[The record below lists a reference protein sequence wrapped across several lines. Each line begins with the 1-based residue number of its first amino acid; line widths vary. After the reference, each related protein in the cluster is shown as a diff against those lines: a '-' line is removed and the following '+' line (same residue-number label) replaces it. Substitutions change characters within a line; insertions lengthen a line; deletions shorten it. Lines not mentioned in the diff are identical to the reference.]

1 MYICIMIKGFR
12 YRIYPNK
19 KQTQQLN
26 EMLGNARFVYNWALD
41 RRIKEYQAEK
51 KSVSAFTLM
60 TELTQL
66 KKQEEHN
73 WLTLSV
79 AQSLQQSIVNMDKAF
94 TRFFKQK
101 KGFPKFKSKHI
112 GTHHVGFPQNTKVD
126 FEASK
131 ISLPKLG
138 CVKTKISREFDGNI
152 KTSTIEKTPTNKFF
166 ISITVELPDFKVKQ
180 KLISKTK
187 AVGIDTGIKTTL
199 SDGTEI
205 ENPKHLKSSIQR
217 LKVLQRRAS
226 KKQKGSSNRKK
237 ANLKVAI
244 LHEKISNQ
252 RLDFLHKTTT
262 AIAKQYD
269 TVACEN
275 LNIAGMMKNRKL
287 AQSIADL
294 GLGRFYTLLEY
305 KMKEQGGNYL
315 EIGRFEPSSKMC
327 GCGVINKELKLSD
340 RTWLCKSCGSI
351 NDRDILAANNILKFA
366 LNPKNKTTDGMSGIA
381 YGDAGVSQVEE
392 VGTVDGRSLR
402 P

>member
-1 MYICIMIKGFR
+1 MVKGFR

-19 KQTQQLN
+19 EQEQQLN
-26 EMLGNARFVYNWALD
+26 QMLGNARFVYNWALD
-41 RRIKEYQAEK
+41 RRIKEYQSEK
-51 KSVSAFTLM
+51 KSISAFTLM

-66 KKQEEHN
+66 KKNPEYE
-73 WLTLSV
+73 WLKLSV

-101 KGFPKFKSKHI
+101 KGFPKFKSKHK
-112 GTHHVGFPQNTKVD
+112 GTHSVGFPQNTKVD
-126 FEASK
+126 FENNKVSVNK
-131 ISLPKLG
+131 IG
-138 CVKTKISREFDGNI
+138 WIKTKISRMFDGKI
-152 KTSTIEKTPTNKFF
+152 KTATIEKKPTGKFF
-166 ISITVELPDFKVKQ
+166 VSITVELPDVKVKQ
-180 KLISKTK
+180 KPISEVN
-187 AVGIDTGIKTTL
+187 AVGIDTGIKTFATL

-205 ENPKHLKSSIQR
+205 ENPKHLKNSIQR

-237 ANLKVAI
+237 ANLKVAL

-262 AIAKQYD
+262 AIAKQYN

-275 LNIAGMMKNRKL
+275 LNISGMMRNHKL

-294 GLGRFYTLLEY
+294 GLGRFYALMQY

-327 GCGVINKELKLSD
+327 GCGVINKNLKLSD
-340 RTWLCKSCGSI
+340 RTWTCESCGSI
-351 NDRDILAANNILKFA
+351 NDRDVLAANNILKFA
-366 LNPKNKTTDGMSGIA
+366 LNPKNKTTDGMSGVA
-381 YGDAGVSQVEE
+381 CGDVGVSQVDEA
-392 VGTVDGRSLR
+392 GTVSGRSLR

>member
-1 MYICIMIKGFR
+1 MIRGFQ

-19 KQTQQLN
+19 EQEQQLN
-26 EMLGNARFVYNWALD
+26 QMLGNARFVYNWALD

-51 KSVSAFTLM
+51 KSVSTFTLM

-66 KKQEEHN
+66 KKQEEYN

-79 AQSLQQSIVNMDKAF
+79 AQSLQQSVVNMDKAF

-131 ISLPKLG
+131 VSLPKLG
-138 CVKTKISREFDGNI
+138 WVKTKISREFDGNI

-166 ISITVELPDFKVKQ
+166 ISITVELPNVEVKQ
-180 KLISKTK
+180 KPISKK
-187 AVGIDTGIKTTL
+187 NAVGIDTGIKTFATL
-199 SDGTEI
+199 SNGIEI
-205 ENPKHLKSSIQR
+205 QNPKHLKGSIQR

-226 KKQKGSSNRKK
+226 KKQKGSSNRRK
-237 ANLKVAI
+237 ANLKVAL

-275 LNIAGMMKNRKL
+275 LNIAGMVKNHKL
-287 AQSIADL
+287 AQSISDL

-305 KMKEQGGNYL
+305 KMQEQGGNYL

-340 RTWLCKSCGSI
+340 RTWTCKSCGSI
-351 NDRDILAANNILKFA
+351 NDRDVLAANNILKFA

-381 YGDAGVSQVEE
+381 YGDAGGSQVDE
-392 VGTVDGRSLR
+392 VGTVSGRSLR